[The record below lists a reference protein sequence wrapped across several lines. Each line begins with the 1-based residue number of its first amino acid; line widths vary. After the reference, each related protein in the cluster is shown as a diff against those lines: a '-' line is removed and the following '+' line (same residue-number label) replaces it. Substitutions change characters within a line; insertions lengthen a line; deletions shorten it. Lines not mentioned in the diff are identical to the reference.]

1 MARPPSLLLLVTAI
15 LLLVPACQSAK
26 YSEDLGDVD
35 LEVIIDVPPTA
46 RVERSKE
53 KDEALLEEM
62 LGYRSE
68 QALVGGSLNK
78 KGFSAGQA
86 EDRMRGGNILK
97 RSAAERQMNGRIRIL
112 KKRDNYNTDKMDN
125 FNMDGKIRILKR
137 AEHEMSN
144 LRRLLEDQNGTE
156 RRNKLLKRADDD
168 SYNVDGRIRILK
180 RSYQERVGKTR
191 VGKYE
196 SPVSP

>member
-46 RVERSKE
+46 RVEGSKE
-53 KDEALLEEM
+53 KDKALLEEM

-78 KGFSAGQA
+78 KGFSGGQA

-112 KKRDNYNTDKMDN
+112 KN
-125 FNMDGKIRILKR
+125 
-137 AEHEMSN
+137 
-144 LRRLLEDQNGTE
+144 
-156 RRNKLLKRADDD
+156 
-168 SYNVDGRIRILK
+168 
-180 RSYQERVGKTR
+180 
-191 VGKYE
+191 
-196 SPVSP
+196 

>member
-1 MARPPSLLLLVTAI
+1 
-15 LLLVPACQSAK
+15 
-26 YSEDLGDVD
+26 
-35 LEVIIDVPPTA
+35 
-46 RVERSKE
+46 
-53 KDEALLEEM
+53 
-62 LGYRSE
+62 
-68 QALVGGSLNK
+68 
-78 KGFSAGQA
+78 
-86 EDRMRGGNILK
+86 
-97 RSAAERQMNGRIRIL
+97 MNGRIRIL
-112 KKRDNYNTDKMDN
+112 KKRDNYNMDN
-125 FNMDGKIRILKR
+125 MDNYNINGKIRILKR

-196 SPVSP
+196 SPMSP